1 MKTLKSYL
9 TIQEAA
15 EVVGVS
21 PKTLRRWDKLKK
33 FSSIRNPLNGYRLY
47 EKDKLQ
53 SLLREVSSPQ
63 KNSRRGPKWTPK
75 H

>member
-21 PKTLRRWDKLKK
+21 PKTLRRWDNLKK
-33 FSSIRNPLNGYRLY
+33 FPSIRNPLNGYRLY

-53 SLLREVSSPQ
+53 SLLKEVGTPP
-63 KNSRRGPKWTPK
+63 KNTRRGSTWTTK